1 MNNTVTGTSQRLLN
15 NVPLLV
21 AFLLLVDS
29 LHFVFARLL
38 LPYLPPS
45 VSGFFMIAIA
55 TVEMTVFLGVQGRI
69 NWQVF
74 RRHIWFFLT
83 IGFLIAVSTV
93 ISFTAVVYIDP
104 GTAAMLA
111 QTAVLFS
118 LGFSLFWLRE
128 RLSKGELAGA
138 VVALVGVFIVSF
150 QPGDVWRI
158 GSLLVLATSF
168 IYSLHVAVV
177 KRYGDNIEFTNFF
190 LYRVGTTAVFLFLIA
205 WGRQELVWPTGP
217 VWPLLL
223 LAGTV
228 DVVLSRVL
236 YYLVLRRVQMS
247 FHAIVLTMS
256 PVVAIL
262 WSLLL
267 FGQTPTLQGFVGGTA
282 VIAGVIIVTLNR
294 QRRTRQIKR

>member
-1 MNNTVTGTSQRLLN
+1 MNNTIAGTSQRLLN

-45 VSGFFMIAIA
+45 VSGFFMITIA
-55 TVEMTVFLGVQGRI
+55 TVEMVIFLGVQGRI
-69 NWQVF
+69 SWQVF
-74 RRHIWFFLT
+74 RRHMWFFLT

-118 LGFSLFWLRE
+118 LAFSVFWLRE
-128 RLSKGELAGA
+128 RLSKGELIGA
-138 VVALVGVFIVSF
+138 TVALVGVFIVSF

-177 KRYGDNIEFTNFF
+177 KRYGDDIEFTNFF

-205 WGRQELVWPTGP
+205 LGRQELVWPSSQ

-267 FGQTPTLQGFVGGTA
+267 FGQTPTLQGFMGGTA

-294 QRRTRQIKR
+294 QKRKG

>member
-1 MNNTVTGTSQRLLN
+1 MNNVIVTSRRLTN

-38 LPYLPPS
+38 LPHLPPS
-45 VSGFFMIAIA
+45 VSGFFLLALA
-55 TVEMTVFLGVQGRI
+55 TVETAVFLGLQGRI
-69 NWQVF
+69 DLRVF

-83 IGFLIAVSTV
+83 IGFLIAVSTI
-93 ISFTAVVYIDP
+93 ISFTAVAYIDP
-104 GTAAMLA
+104 GTASMLA
-111 QTAVLFS
+111 QTAVIFS
-118 LGFSLFWLRE
+118 LGFSIFWLRE
-128 RLSKGELAGA
+128 QLGRGELMGA
-138 VVALVGVFIVSF
+138 AVALVGVFVISF

-177 KRYGDNIEFTNFF
+177 KRYGDEIEFANFF
-190 LYRVGTTAVFLFLIA
+190 FFRVATTAVFLFLFA
-205 WGRQELVWPTGP
+205 VGRQELVWPAAQ
-217 VWPLLL
+217 VWPLLF

-228 DVVLSRVL
+228 NIVLSRLL
-236 YYLVLRRVQMS
+236 YYLVLRRVRMS
-247 FHAIVLTMS
+247 FHAIVLTLS

-267 FGQTPTLQGFVGGTA
+267 FRVTPTIQGFVGGTA
-282 VIAGVIIVTLNR
+282 VIAGVIIVTFNR
-294 QRRTRQIKR
+294 QKTNR

>member
-1 MNNTVTGTSQRLLN
+1 MNNALVDTSRRLLN
-15 NVPLLV
+15 HVPLLV

-38 LPYLPPS
+38 LPHLPPS
-45 VSGFFMIAIA
+45 VSGLFMIGIA
-55 TVEMTVFLGVQGRI
+55 TVETAVFLGVQGRI
-69 NWQVF
+69 DVRVF
-74 RRHIWFFLT
+74 RRHAWFFLT
-83 IGFLIAVSTV
+83 IGCLIAVSTI
-93 ISFTAVVYIDP
+93 ISFSAVAYIDP
-104 GTAAMLA
+104 GTASMLA
-111 QTAVLFS
+111 QTAVLFA
-118 LGFSLFWLRE
+118 LGFSVFWLRE
-128 RLSKGELAGA
+128 RLGRGELVGA
-138 VVALVGVFIVSF
+138 AIALLGVFIVSF

-168 IYSLHVAVV
+168 IYSLHVAIV
-177 KRYGDNIEFTNFF
+177 KRYGDNIEFANFF
-190 LYRVGTTAVFLFLIA
+190 LFRVAATAVFLFLFA
-205 WGRQELVWPTGP
+205 LGRQELVWPTAS

-282 VIAGVIIVTLNR
+282 VIIGVIIVTLKR
-294 QRRTRQIKR
+294 QQRGG

>member
-1 MNNTVTGTSQRLLN
+1 MNNALVDTSRRLLN
-15 NVPLLV
+15 HVPLLV

-38 LPYLPPS
+38 LPHLPPS
-45 VSGFFMIAIA
+45 VSGLFMIGIA
-55 TVEMTVFLGVQGRI
+55 TVETAVFLGVQGRI
-69 NWQVF
+69 DVGVF
-74 RRHIWFFLT
+74 RRHAWFFLT
-83 IGFLIAVSTV
+83 IGCLIAVSTI
-93 ISFTAVVYIDP
+93 ISFSAVAYIDP
-104 GTAAMLA
+104 GTASMLA
-111 QTAVLFS
+111 QTAVLFA
-118 LGFSLFWLRE
+118 LGFSVFWLRE
-128 RLSKGELAGA
+128 RLSRGELVGA
-138 VVALVGVFIVSF
+138 AIALLGVFIVSF

-168 IYSLHVAVV
+168 IYSLHVAIV
-177 KRYGDNIEFTNFF
+177 KRYGDNIEFANFF
-190 LYRVGTTAVFLFLIA
+190 LFRVAATVVFLFLFA
-205 WGRQELVWPTGP
+205 LGRQELVWPSAS

-267 FGQTPTLQGFVGGTA
+267 FGQTPTPQGFVGGTA
-282 VIAGVIIVTLNR
+282 VIIGVIIVTLKR
-294 QRRTRQIKR
+294 QQRIQK